1 MATREEKQAAQD
13 QLQKAVE
20 NILAVYGSFDD
31 GEVIAGWTLI
41 ISGVRFQTKDDET
54 YDEGDSEMETL
65 ARHTYFYQDGQN
77 PTLTR
82 GMIERCRDVM
92 MG

>member
-20 NILAVYGSFDD
+20 NILSVYDTFDE
-31 GEVIAGWTLI
+31 GEVIAGWALI
-41 ISGVRFQTKDDET
+41 IS
-54 YDEGDSEMETL
+54 
-65 ARHTYFYQDGQN
+65 
-77 PTLTR
+77 LTR
-82 GMIERCRDVM
+82 GMIERCRDMM

>member
-1 MATREEKQAAQD
+1 MATREERQAAQD

-20 NILAVYGSFDD
+20 NILSVYETFDE

-41 ISGVRFQTKDDET
+41 ISGMRFQTKEDET
-54 YDEGDSEMETL
+54 YAEGDSELETL
-65 ARHTYFYQDGQN
+65 ARHAFFYQDGQN

-82 GMIERCRDVM
+82 GMIERCRDMM